1 MPENVDDL
9 RKALWSAGYRPVA
22 VKTGDK
28 RPDGEVWQTRARQE
42 PPEAATRP
50 ASSRALNTGILCDG
64 LRAIDIDVE
73 DEEIA
78 GQCEAVIFS
87 LIGMGPVRTR
97 GGGKR
102 LIVYRAREGEPV
114 KRWVAGPAGK
124 VEVLGKG
131 QQFVA
136 YGRHPSGSDY
146 TWREGQDLLRV
157 PLSDVLYI
165 SEDEIGAVLD
175 ECAALIGGKTEAQR
189 EAEKVAPLATAAP
202 ASGPVAE
209 GRGRSYALEVLKRL
223 ASDLAGNPK
232 GGRNNALNDAAMRC
246 GALAARGWLAESE
259 CRQALITAC
268 HANGLVKED
277 GHRACEKTFRSGYGA
292 GLQKPAADPVERDD
306 GETGVVIALRPRA
319 AVQSDEGL
327 IIDEETGE
335 VFGEPEPVQRGIVA
349 SDTQMPGLVRQI
361 TDWIEQSARRPSRP
375 LAMAAALAVVGALA
389 GRRYAGPTGS
399 ATHLYILSLAPTGA
413 GKQHPQDC
421 ATRLL
426 KAVNRERY
434 AGPPSFMSMSA
445 LIRFLQREPV
455 SLCCMDEFG
464 AFLKRVNSRKASSHE
479 RGISEVLR
487 NIWGLSFQPYVTPE
501 WASARSERVGS
512 VSLSILGS
520 STPDELISAL
530 SGDDVSNG
538 FLNRFLAI
546 DGGERAP
553 ERAPSADARIVPPDL
568 AKELARIPLNVIGS
582 GDDPEPEIVPWR
594 NVEAE
599 AIYKALVEECL
610 SRVDAGPEGA
620 HFARTAEIAIRLATI
635 VEIGC
640 RAVPSVGA
648 DVMRWAAD
656 LSMGCAEWLAREAES
671 RMTEELGAAALW
683 NKIEARLRRGPMT
696 ARDMQRSFFRN
707 VKNADDIRRL
717 LASMEQAGVIRAFK
731 IKPARGR
738 EVVSYALVG

>member
-1 MPENVDDL
+1 MPDNVDDL

-28 RPDGEVWQTRARQE
+28 RPDGEAWQARARQSV
-42 PPEAATRP
+42 PEAAARP
-50 ASSRALNTGILCDG
+50 ASSRASNTGILCDG

-78 GQCEAVIFS
+78 GQCEAVIFQ

-102 LIVYRAREGEPV
+102 LIVYRAAEGEPV

-131 QQFVA
+131 QQFVG

-146 TWREGQDLLRV
+146 TWRDGQDLLCV
-157 PLSDVLYI
+157 PLSDILYV
-165 SEDEIGAVLD
+165 SEAEIGAVLD

-189 EAEKVAPLATAAP
+189 EAEKAAP
-202 ASGPVAE
+202 MPTPAAASEAVPD

-223 ASDLAGNPK
+223 ATDLAGNPA
-232 GGRNNALNDAAMRC
+232 GGRNNALNDAAMRA
-246 GALAARGWLAESE
+246 GALSARGWLTEPEA
-259 CRQALITAC
+259 RQALISAC

-277 GHRACEKTFRSGYGA
+277 GHRACEKTFRSGFGA
-292 GLQKPAADPVERDD
+292 GLQKPASDPVERDS
-306 GETGVVIALRPRA
+306 GETGIVIALRPRA
-319 AVQSDEGL
+319 AVLVDDGS
-327 IIDEETGE
+327 IVDEETGE
-335 VFGEPEPVQRGIVA
+335 VFGAAEPAARGITS
-349 SDTQMPGLVRQI
+349 SDTKVPGLVGQI
-361 TDWIEQSARRPSRP
+361 TDWIEASARRPSRP
-375 LAMAAALAVVGALA
+375 LALAAALAVVGALA

-421 ATRLL
+421 AIRLL
-426 KAVNRERY
+426 KAVNRDRY

-455 SLCCMDEFG
+455 ALCCMDEFG

-487 NIWGLSFQPYVTPE
+487 NVWGLSFQPYVTPE
-501 WASARSERVGS
+501 WASARSEKVGS

-520 STPDELISAL
+520 STPDELIAAL

-538 FLNRFLAI
+538 FLNRFIAI

-553 ERAPSADARIVPPDL
+553 ERAPSADARVVPPEL
-568 AKELARIPLNVIGS
+568 AKELSRIPLNVIGS

-594 NVEAE
+594 NADAE
-599 AIYKALVEECL
+599 AIYQGLVEECL
-610 SRVDAGPEGA
+610 RRIDQGPEGNY
-620 HFARTAEIAIRLATI
+620 FARTAEIAIRLATI

-656 LSMGCAEWLAREAES
+656 LSLGCSEWLAREAES

-683 NKIEARLRRGPMT
+683 NKIEARLRRGPMKV
-696 ARDMQRSFFRN
+696 RDMQRSFFRN

-717 LASMEQAGVIRAFK
+717 LASMEQAGVVRAFK
-731 IKPARGR
+731 TKAKNGS